1 MIIHINITSDTT
13 DCKTPKQD
21 DANDCTQTGLNKQHT
36 KHDLK
41 LALRPYR
48 RANLEAMIPEKRAEM
63 YRDETTNCKTWLLYE
78 QYAAFTGLGLTWKPP
93 SSLASYT
100 LLKNLYWK
108 ASMEVTPPTQTAAT
122 VRNVYSKSTLFRTTD
137 WMHER
142 RSANMYTTTL
152 IHRYNRCYHKGPG
165 CSADSVPR

>member
-1 MIIHINITSDTT
+1 MQTF
-13 DCKTPKQD
+13 
-21 DANDCTQTGLNKQHT
+21 AQTGLNKQHT
-36 KHDLK
+36 KRDLG

-63 YRDETTNCKTWLLYE
+63 YKDETTNCRTWLLYE

-100 LLKNLYWK
+100 PLKNLYWK

-122 VRNVYSKSTLFRTTD
+122 VRKCLIQKHTFCTTD
-137 WMHER
+137 WMQLHER

-152 IHRYNRCYHKGPG
+152 LHHSSRCYHKGPG